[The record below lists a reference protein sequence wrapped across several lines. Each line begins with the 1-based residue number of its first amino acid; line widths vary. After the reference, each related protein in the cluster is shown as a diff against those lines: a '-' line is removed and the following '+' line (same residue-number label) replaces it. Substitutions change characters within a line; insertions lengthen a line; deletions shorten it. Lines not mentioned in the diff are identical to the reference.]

1 MCSVLRPRQ
10 MNSVT
15 MYVSSQSISHT
26 VDHLS
31 MWVYGSELQMMSL
44 KQQME
49 MSKASL
55 NHDLGQPSNMG
66 A

>member
-1 MCSVLRPRQ
+1 MS
-10 MNSVT
+10 SVT

-26 VDHLS
+26 MDQLS
-31 MWVYGSELQMMSL
+31 MWMYGRELQIMFL

-49 MSKASL
+49 MFKASL
-55 NHDLGQPSNMG
+55 KRDLSQPSNTG

>member
-1 MCSVLRPRQ
+1 MS
-10 MNSVT
+10 SVT

-26 VDHLS
+26 MDHLS
-31 MWVYGSELQMMSL
+31 MCMYGRELQMMSL

-55 NHDLGQPSNMG
+55 KRDLSQPSNMG